1 MKSRWTGWPLGIVVA
16 LCASTALVGDAKA
29 DPKKEGEVLNDEG
42 RALARA
48 GKWEEAKKKFEG
60 AYAKVGTPG
69 VLFNLAW
76 AEQNLGQYRSALKH
90 YRLYLS
96 LPPTEKI
103 TAEAR
108 GNAQKFSA
116 ECASKL
122 CTIEVRGATKVTVE
136 GEGPSD
142 VEPGTHKVE
151 MDGPKGTRSKTVTCK
166 PGETVTVEYEE
177 KTDVAVVPVPTATA
191 TTTSRPP
198 DPPPAEP
205 VEKGSWVVPGVL
217 AGVGVVGLA
226 VGVGLGVA
234 SEAKAKDVAAL
245 EGRGVCSDSNGTECA
260 VLRDARTSTN
270 SVGTGSLV
278 GYVAGGTLL
287 GAAVVAALVIQP
299 WEPRRRSA
307 GVPSV
312 VPVVGQ
318 GFGGVSV
325 AGRF

>member
-1 MKSRWTGWPLGIVVA
+1 M
-16 LCASTALVGDAKA
+16 
-29 DPKKEGEVLNDEG
+29 
-42 RALARA
+42 ARA

-136 GEGPSD
+136 GEGPAD

-151 MDGPKGTRSKTVTCK
+151 MEGPKGPKSKTVTCK

-177 KTDVAVVPVPTATA
+177 KADTVVVPVPSATT

-198 DPPPAEP
+198 DPPPPE
-205 VEKGSWVVPGVL
+205 VGEKGSWIVPGVL
-217 AGVGVVGLA
+217 AGVGLVGLG

-234 SEAKAKDVAAL
+234 SQGKADDVAAL
-245 EGRGVCSDSNGTECA
+245 EQRGVCSDPNGAECA
-260 VLRDARTSTN
+260 TLRDARSSTN
-270 SVGTGSLV
+270 SIGTGAV
-278 GYVAGGTLL
+278 IGYVAGGTLL

-299 WEPRRRSA
+299 WETRRRATGS
-307 GVPSV
+307 PSV
-312 VPVVGQ
+312 LPVLGQ